1 MENVGAVKQL
11 CKLTNNLEERIE
23 ELEIWNRNLARLK
36 RLSSWKSSASE
47 VSSISKF
54 SRALS
59 ASSPKRTIPKKTSKV
74 SFSGKKQ
81 SCPNWVFQTLVITLI
96 AVMAFCGLTIVSLY
110 ILSLKDQDR
119 CTPSLPSSNLT
130 SSQDP
135 ALPPTASPLGDRSTS
150 FLAGQALTNLDWG
163 SD

>member
-47 VSSISKF
+47 VSSIS
-54 SRALS
+54 
-59 ASSPKRTIPKKTSKV
+59 
-74 SFSGKKQ
+74 
-81 SCPNWVFQTLVITLI
+81 
-96 AVMAFCGLTIVSLY
+96 
-110 ILSLKDQDR
+110 
-119 CTPSLPSSNLT
+119 NLT

-135 ALPPTASPLGDRSTS
+135 ALPPTASPLGKIVT
-150 FLAGQALTNLDWG
+150 FLTLKPSLGFM
-163 SD
+163 